1 MQHKFFVG
9 RCDVD
14 LHVENC
20 QSLKEKRRVI
30 LSLKEKLK
38 RRFNIAVC
46 EYGDLSLWQ
55 RAQLGITTCGN
66 DRAVVDSVLKAVL
79 NYLERVH
86 AVSMLNFKLEVI

>member
-14 LHVENC
+14 LHIDNC

-30 LSLKEKLK
+30 SSLKEKLK
-38 RRFNIAVC
+38 ARFNIAIC

-55 RAQLGITTCGN
+55 RTQLGITTCSN
-66 DRAVVDSVLKAVL
+66 DRTVVDSMLKAVL
-79 NYLERVH
+79 NYLEKFH
-86 AVSMLNFKLEVI
+86 TVSTLNFKIDVL